1 MPGLGLFMSQV
12 FNGLALGILLALIAA
27 GLTIIY
33 GTLGLINFAHGA
45 LFVVGA
51 YAGFSTYLATES
63 FVLSIAV
70 GALAA
75 MVVGLV
81 LERTLIRKFYSRP
94 VEDQI
99 LVTFGISIVVVEIIR
114 AIYGGIGQR
123 VPVPSW
129 GEGVVDMGFVTY
141 PTYRIAIVLIAAAVL
156 GLCWLVLYR
165 TRLGLIV
172 RSGIEDSLMVR
183 LLGID
188 IQRAFLVVF
197 GVGAAAAGF
206 AGMIYAPIVSIV
218 PDMGFRILIQSFV
231 VVVLGGVG
239 SFPGAV
245 LGGLVAGQIL
255 SLTSLFNPVYSD
267 VMLFAAM
274 ALILIIKPQG
284 LLGVEGRA

>member
-1 MPGLGLFMSQV
+1 MSQV

-63 FVLSIAV
+63 FVLSIAA

-81 LERTLIRKFYSRP
+81 LERGLIRKFYSRP

-114 AIYGGIGQR
+114 AIYGGVGQR

-141 PTYRIAIVLIAAAVL
+141 PLYRIEILLIAAVAL

-218 PDMGFRILIQSFV
+218 PDMGFRVLIQSFV

-274 ALILIIKPQG
+274 ALILIVRPQG

>member
-1 MPGLGLFMSQV
+1 MPSLSLFMSQV
-12 FNGLALGILLALIAA
+12 FNGLALGVLLSLIAA

-33 GTLGLINFAHGA
+33 GTLGVINFAHGA

-51 YAGFSTYLATES
+51 YAGFSVFTATGS
-63 FVLSIAV
+63 FVLSIAC

-75 MVVGLV
+75 MIVGLV
-81 LERTLIRKFYSRP
+81 LERGLIKRFYNRP

-99 LVTFGISIVVVEIIR
+99 LVTFGISIVIVEIIR
-114 AIYGGIGQR
+114 AIYGGVGQR

-129 GEGVVDMGFVTY
+129 GAGVVDMGFVVY
-141 PTYRIAIVLIAAAVL
+141 PLYRIQILAIAAGAL
-156 GLCWLVLYR
+156 GLCWLALYR
-165 TRLGLIV
+165 TRLGLII
-172 RSGIEDSLMVR
+172 RSGIEDALMTR
-183 LLGID
+183 LLGIN

-218 PDMGFRILIQSFV
+218 PDMGFRVLIQSFV

-239 SFPGAV
+239 SFPGAI
-245 LGGLVAGQIL
+245 LGGLIAGQIL

-267 VMLFAAM
+267 VMLFTAM
-274 ALILIIKPQG
+274 ALILILRPQG

>member
-1 MPGLGLFMSQV
+1 MPGIGLIMSQV
-12 FNGLALGILLALIAA
+12 FNGLALGILLSLIAA

-51 YAGFSTYLATES
+51 YAGFSIFTASGS
-63 FVLSIAV
+63 FILSIAG

-75 MVVGLV
+75 MIVGLI
-81 LERTLIRKFYSRP
+81 LERGLIKRFYNRP

-99 LVTFGISIVVVEIIR
+99 LVTFGISIVLVEIIR
-114 AIYGGIGQR
+114 GIYGGVGQR
-123 VPVPSW
+123 VPLPSW
-129 GEGVVDMGFVTY
+129 GEGVVDMGFVVY
-141 PTYRIAIVLIAAAVL
+141 PLYRIEILGIAAAAL
-156 GLCWLVLYR
+156 GACWLMLYR

-172 RSGIEDSLMVR
+172 RSGIEDALMVR
-183 LLGID
+183 LLGIN

-206 AGMIYAPIVSIV
+206 AGVIYGPIVSIV
-218 PDMGFRILIQSFV
+218 PDMGFRVLIQSFV

-239 SFPGAV
+239 SFPGAI

>member
-1 MPGLGLFMSQV
+1 MPSLGLIFSQI
-12 FNGLALGILLALIAA
+12 FNGLALGVLLALIAA

-33 GTLGLINFAHGA
+33 GTLGVINFAHGA

-51 YAGFSTYLATES
+51 YAGFSIFTASGS
-63 FVLSIAV
+63 FVLSIAG

-75 MVVGLV
+75 MLVGLIM
-81 LERTLIRKFYSRP
+81 ERGLIKRFYNRP

-99 LVTFGISIVVVEIIR
+99 LVTFGVSIVIVEIIR
-114 AIYGGIGQR
+114 AIFGGVGQR
-123 VPVPSW
+123 VPLPTW
-129 GEGVVDMGFVTY
+129 GEGVVDMGFVVY
-141 PTYRIAIVLIAAAVL
+141 PLYRIQILAIAAAAL
-156 GLCWLVLYR
+156 GVCWLVLYR
-165 TRLGLIV
+165 TRLGLII
-172 RSGIEDSLMVR
+172 RSGIEDALMTR
-183 LLGID
+183 LLGIN

-206 AGMIYAPIVSIV
+206 AGVIYAPIVSIV

-239 SFPGAV
+239 SFPGAI
-245 LGGLVAGQIL
+245 LGGLIAGQIL

-274 ALILIIKPQG
+274 AVILILRPQG

>member
-1 MPGLGLFMSQV
+1 MPSLGLIFSQI
-12 FNGLALGILLALIAA
+12 FNGLALGVLLALIAA

-33 GTLGLINFAHGA
+33 GTLGVINFAHGA

-51 YAGFSTYLATES
+51 YAGFSIFTASGS
-63 FVLSIAV
+63 FVLSIAG

-75 MVVGLV
+75 MLVGLIM
-81 LERTLIRKFYSRP
+81 ERGLIKRFYNRP

-99 LVTFGISIVVVEIIR
+99 LVTFGVSIVIVEIIR
-114 AIYGGIGQR
+114 AIFGGVGQR
-123 VPVPSW
+123 VPLPTW
-129 GEGVVDMGFVTY
+129 GEGVVDMVFVVY
-141 PTYRIAIVLIAAAVL
+141 PLYRIQILAIAAAAL
-156 GLCWLVLYR
+156 GVCWLVLYR
-165 TRLGLIV
+165 TRLGLII
-172 RSGIEDSLMVR
+172 RSGIEDALMTR
-183 LLGID
+183 LLGIN

-206 AGMIYAPIVSIV
+206 AGVIYAPIVSIV

-239 SFPGAV
+239 SFPGAI
-245 LGGLVAGQIL
+245 LGGLIAGQIL

-274 ALILIIKPQG
+274 AVILILRPQG